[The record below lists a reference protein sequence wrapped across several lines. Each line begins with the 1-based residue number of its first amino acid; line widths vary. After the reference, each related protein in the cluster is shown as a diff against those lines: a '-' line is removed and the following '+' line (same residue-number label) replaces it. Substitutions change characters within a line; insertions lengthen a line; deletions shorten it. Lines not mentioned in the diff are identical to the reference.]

1 MTNKEQYASS
11 FVFGPGKPVQDWY
24 GKGVPFPDTGARKD
38 DADLTSNRMVYHNL
52 MQAVWQDGDLSA
64 LDRYIGAGTLDY
76 SPIGTPEPGTASFA
90 GIVSMF
96 RAALSDVKLS
106 HSDMA
111 EGKLVAHFWKISGMH
126 DKGHLFGV
134 PPTNK
139 QITLNGI
146 STVEVG
152 SGKIVGRWAQ
162 LDIFGLLV
170 QLGLAKPL

>member
-1 MTNKEQYASS
+1 
-11 FVFGPGKPVQDWY
+11 
-24 GKGVPFPDTGARKD
+24 
-38 DADLTSNRMVYHNL
+38 
-52 MQAVWQDGDLSA
+52 
-64 LDRYIGAGTLDY
+64 
-76 SPIGTPEPGTASFA
+76 
-90 GIVSMF
+90 MF

-111 EGKLVAHFWKISGMH
+111 EGKLVTHFWKISGMH
-126 DKGHLFGV
+126 DKAPLFGV

-139 QITLNGI
+139 HITLTGT

-152 SGKIVGRWAQ
+152 GDKIVGRWAQ

>member
-1 MTNKEQYASS
+1 
-11 FVFGPGKPVQDWY
+11 VQDWY

-111 EGKLVAHFWKISGMH
+111 EGKLVAHFWKISGIH